1 MGDFKLSLERVI
13 TAIMG
18 LGLSEFD
25 AQVYV
30 FLALNGPQNAK
41 QIITMMKQSKQQIY
55 RSLKRLEKNNVVL
68 ASREFPAVFSADSF
82 EKVLDL
88 LSIKKEGQAEAL
100 EKLRTD
106 LLNSWQ
112 RIIAEDSANVPS
124 NFNERNKT
132 EK

>member
-1 MGDFKLSLERVI
+1 
-13 TAIMG
+13 
-18 LGLSEFD
+18 
-25 AQVYV
+25 
-30 FLALNGPQNAK
+30 
-41 QIITMMKQSKQQIY
+41 MMKQSKQQIY